1 MVSFGISPVFRES
14 NLREHSETVTIELPC
29 KALVF

>member
-14 NLREHSETVTIELPC
+14 NLREHLEMVTVEFFVRL
-29 KALVF
+29 